1 MTGILPVKKYGLHS
15 ALNMFTEFSMTDQK
29 ALEEYTG
36 FTEDEV
42 KELCSRFDMD
52 FEETGSWY
60 DGYMFTKFQHI
71 YNPKSVV
78 EQ

>member
-1 MTGILPVKKYGLHS
+1 
-15 ALNMFTEFSMTDQK
+15 MTDQK

-78 EQ
+78 EAMNAISCQATGQPRKFMMR